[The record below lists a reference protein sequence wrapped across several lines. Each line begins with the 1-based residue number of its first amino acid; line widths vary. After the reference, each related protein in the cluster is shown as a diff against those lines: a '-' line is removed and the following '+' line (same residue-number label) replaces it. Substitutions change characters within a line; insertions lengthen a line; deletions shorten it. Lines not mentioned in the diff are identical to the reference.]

1 MNATN
6 TDARLTVAQLKE
18 RLNKDGNDLDAA
30 ISLGNIFYDN
40 GDAVQSILYYQ
51 RALDINPDLPGVRT
65 DLGTMYWRNEDISLA
80 EKAFRE
86 AISRDPSFGHAYV
99 NLGLLLHR
107 ARDNINE
114 AREVW
119 QQLLT
124 NDPDHEVAPKARELL
139 QETAAL
145 VI

>member
-6 TDARLTVAQLKE
+6 SVAQLKE
-18 RLNKDGNDLDAA
+18 RLNKVGNDIDAA

-40 GDAVQSILYYQ
+40 GEAGQSILYYQ
-51 RALDINPDLPGVRT
+51 RALAINPDLPGVRT
-65 DLGTMYWRNEDISLA
+65 DLGTMYWRNDDISLA
-80 EKAFRE
+80 EQAFRD
-86 AISRDPSFGHAYV
+86 AIARDPGFGHAYV

-107 ARDNINE
+107 AKDNVKE
-114 AREVW
+114 ARTVW

-124 NDPDHEVAPKARELL
+124 TNPDHDVAAKARELL

-145 VI
+145 VN

>member
-1 MNATN
+1 MDEKN
-6 TDARLTVAQLKE
+6 TVTQLKE
-18 RLNKDGNDLDAA
+18 RLSKDSNDIEEA

-40 GDAVQSILYYQ
+40 GDAGQSILYYR

-65 DLGTMYWRNEDISLA
+65 DLGTMYWRNDDISLA
-80 EKAFRE
+80 EQAFRD
-86 AISRDPSFGHAYV
+86 AIARDSGFGHAYV

-107 ARDNINE
+107 AKDNVTE
-114 AREVW
+114 ARTVW

-124 NDPDHEVAPKARELL
+124 VNPEHDVAAKARELL

-145 VI
+145 VN

>member
-1 MNATN
+1 MNGTN
-6 TDARLTVAQLKE
+6 TVAQLKE

-30 ISLGNIFYDN
+30 ISLGNIYYDN
-40 GDAVQSILYYQ
+40 GDAGQSILYYQ

-86 AISRDPSFGHAYV
+86 AISRDPGFGHAYV

-124 NDPDHEVAPKARELL
+124 IDPNHEVAPKARELL
-139 QETAAL
+139 QETEAL
-145 VI
+145 VN

>member
-1 MNATN
+1 MDEKN
-6 TDARLTVAQLKE
+6 TVTQLKE
-18 RLNKDGNDLDAA
+18 RLSKDSNDIEAA

-40 GDAVQSILYYQ
+40 GDAGQSILYYR

-65 DLGTMYWRNEDISLA
+65 DLGMMYWRNDDISLA
-80 EKAFRE
+80 EQAFRD
-86 AISRDPSFGHAYV
+86 AIARDSGFGHAYV

-107 ARDNINE
+107 AKDNVTE
-114 AREVW
+114 ARTVW

-124 NDPDHEVAPKARELL
+124 VNPEHDVAAKARELL

-145 VI
+145 VN